1 MPDVEEAARLRLDE
15 AEARAKVVAYEAQIA
30 ALERGMSVWRERV
43 RTLEDSILKHHEA
56 TWPEPDPADMA
67 LYDQLGSELWT

>member
-1 MPDVEEAARLRLDE
+1 MEEAARLRLDE

-30 ALERGMSVWRERV
+30 ALERGMSVWRDRV
-43 RTLEDSILKHHEA
+43 RALEDGILKHHEA
-56 TWPEPDPADMA
+56 TWPEPDPADVA